1 MPFDVI
7 QNLKITF
14 LEYDF
19 AYFISFGFLTEIAP
33 SFMFG

>member
-1 MPFDVI
+1 MSFSGI

-14 LEYDF
+14 VECDF
-19 AYFISFGFLTEIAP
+19 AYFTCFGFLTEIAP